1 MQRFFTKTKV
11 VSNYLLQYNAVS
23 IINFDKLSH
32 EMLKSRRLVVF
43 LVQLFFGY
51 FQKLSCV
58 TSYQNALVLF
68 AVLWDSIISYFTRL
82 CFKNPFLC
90 LSLCLC
96 VAARSVV
103 NTQQA
108 VWFCVFLVWR
118 HQLLKV
124 NKSSSAHVQMFFSK
138 ISLFLMFLN
147 IQIWLY

>member
-1 MQRFFTKTKV
+1 VVKGDMQRFFTKTKV
-11 VSNYLLQYNAVS
+11 VSSYLLQYNAVS
-23 IINFDKLSH
+23 IINFDKLRH

-103 NTQQA
+103 NTQHSTGCLVLCFPGMTSSIAKSKQIFECA
-108 VWFCVFLVWR
+108 RSDVF
-118 HQLLKV
+118 
-124 NKSSSAHVQMFFSK
+124 F
-138 ISLFLMFLN
+138 
-147 IQIWLY
+147 